1 MKKRLISLLLCL
13 VMVLSCVQCVI
24 TSGVIA
30 WAAGEV
36 TEPRYTA
43 TSGSVTVDGDKD
55 EAWNGVT
62 AIDVNK
68 GAENVVVPDGTA
80 TAKVYTLFD
89 SDYLYILA
97 EVTDSTPTYDIA
109 ADAVHV
115 DVEGFNVYLD
125 FLHEE
130 KTGYYG
136 EPWGAVAGAQ
146 GRIRTGFIAK
156 ETGDAVYTTE
166 IVNGVANNRY
176 AGNDKGNLTATVVQ
190 KQTTTGYNVEMK
202 IKLAPAL
209 QEKLSARSAEIGI
222 CFQVNDN
229 WPGNPKEHQNNGDK
243 LDYPP
248 KDLSSGQSWYRE
260 GIAWDD
266 CIADSEWYT
275 DGTGGSAQFP
285 VMLLTPEFDT
295 KYNVPYGEVQVD
307 GKKDAAYGNSAA
319 IDVDKDYKDR
329 VLDVHKPDN
338 VMGTAKVY
346 SSYDAEWLYLYIE
359 VMDDT
364 LNKSAT
370 KQDVEDKIKDGEG
383 FSVFLDYLF
392 EDDTD
397 YKTNPDGV
405 KSGEQG
411 RVDVHFIGNAAGDAT
426 YSEYPY
432 VRSVKGD
439 LTTKMTSVQTEVGYN
454 VELAVKLSDTVVEKI
469 KAGTDPVIG
478 IGLQLNDDTT
488 PDDGAYK
495 KADSVWDHGAVCTE
509 WNGSYTPCGSSTFT
523 AMTLRDTA
531 NIDAAVF
538 TPYNAPYGDVDVDG
552 VKGSAYDN
560 ATVIEVN
567 KDYRNQLY
575 AESKGIGSA
584 LVYTV
589 YDAEYLY
596 FFAEVTDST
605 VVKNITTVEN
615 NKEGVT
621 FFLDFLYSEDTA
633 YKTDPSAW
641 KVGEQGRV
649 DVNFVGN
656 ATGDAVCTGATYTN
670 STKGNFEYKAIAV
683 QTATGYNI
691 ELAVKLSETVTSK
704 LKAGKNPVISVG
716 FQMNDS
722 KENGSGGYAKIDGVW
737 DNGAVSGEWYGNN
750 LGGSQHFT
758 AMTLKDSYEIP
769 ESEWSPYK
777 GVYGD
782 ETVVDGV
789 KDAVYND
796 AKAIDV
802 NKNYKGDLYAA
813 DYKGTGIGSAKVY
826 TAYDSGYLYFFAEVT
841 DSKVVKSISSIGNN
855 VEGMAF
861 FMDFLYTQDTAY
873 KTDPAGWQSGEQGRI
888 DVNFIGNEAGDA
900 VCEGEAFTNC
910 TKGDFEYDAIA
921 VQTSTGYNVE
931 LKVKLSDSVLKQFQ
945 AGNDPVISVA
955 FQLSDSYDKP
965 EGGTQKID
973 GVWDKAYVCYEYI
986 ANYAASTFTALTLD
1000 NSHLIPVSEFSPYTS
1015 IYGDIELDGD
1025 KDTLYSNAPV
1035 IDVNKNYKN
1044 QAPAAGFGSAKV
1056 YSAFDG
1062 TYLYFFSE
1070 VTDST
1075 LAKGFTEDQVEAKGQ
1090 DGEGI
1095 SFFLDFLY
1103 LEDTAYKTDP
1113 NGVIVG
1119 EQGRVDIHFIGNDAG
1134 DATYDSYPYVNSRK
1148 GGLEAKM
1155 VSKQTATGYNV
1166 ELAIKLSDTILEQFQ
1181 AGNDPVIGIGLQM
1194 NDLTTNTEY
1203 KKNDSIWDNGAVSS
1217 EWLGSGKGGSQH
1229 FTAMTLAGAE
1239 EVKTYTVSA
1248 DTGMTGGTLTFSTE
1262 EAVAG
1267 LTVKINPVA
1276 EDGMRFD
1283 WDSMT
1288 INGQPYKGRTFVMPA
1303 ENVVIGGKFVTKTVS
1318 DDNVIKV
1325 MSQNVLNSAQKD
1337 TDHGGV
1343 TTNIEDRALAIAELV
1358 NEIYP
1363 DSIGF
1368 QEIYRDSSR
1377 AWPQWLAE
1385 NLTDYAYVGFGRDF
1399 AGDVENTVA
1408 EDFLNNVCS
1417 GEATPIFYR
1426 KDKYD
1431 LVEGGT
1437 RWLSE
1442 TPDEASISWGASYR
1456 RIMTW
1461 VVLENKET
1469 GEQYAHIN
1477 THLDFGDEAHV
1488 KSMEQLT
1495 AFAASLQETYGDIPV
1510 VFTADWNL
1518 TLTYTGYGAMINN
1531 ENLPVA
1537 DSAYC
1542 LPAEELVNYGL
1553 TGHEFSGNTR
1563 GLPID
1568 MIFITNED
1576 AKVLSHETVH
1586 PADYGFTSFC
1596 LSDHY
1601 GVVITFDPTQA
1612 TETVRDLPDS
1622 ITPSDVTAYYGS
1634 ATLDGLR
1641 DVDVYTGTM
1650 GNGKIFLNDIWDSEV
1665 AGANFWM
1672 AYDKEYLYI
1681 IAEVADSTPADIV
1694 TIKNADMPSNG
1705 VTFFLDFLN
1714 NAESDATYPNLAE
1727 QGILS
1732 LAYSATTGEIIQGTA
1747 RQITMDHEYKIVNT
1761 EIGYNVE
1768 LKVALPEHVKT
1779 ALAAGNDVVIAGGL
1793 QVHDDWDNDGVRDT
1807 VAFSNLS
1814 LNVEWQPYPV
1824 GGSQCFP
1831 DITLSVEERDP
1842 NNPPTGDY
1850 GVTYLFVIAT
1860 VSVAAIAAIVLF
1872 DRKRRYHA

>member
-1 MKKRLISLLLCL
+1 MKKRLVSLLLCL
-13 VMVLSCVQCVI
+13 VMVFSCVQCVI

-30 WAAGEV
+30 LAVGEV
-36 TEPRYTA
+36 TEPRYSA
-43 TSGSVTVDGDKD
+43 NYGSVTVDGDKD

-68 GAENVVVPDGTA
+68 GAENVVVGADTA

-89 SDYLYILA
+89 NDYLYILA
-97 EVTDSTPTYDIA
+97 EVADSTLTYNIA

-125 FLHEE
+125 LLHEE

-136 EPWGAVAGAQ
+136 EPWGAIAGAQ

-176 AGNDKGNLTATVVQ
+176 AGNDKGNLNATVVQ

-209 QEKLSARSAEIGI
+209 KDKLVARSAEIGI

-248 KDLSSGQSWYRE
+248 KDLTSGQSWYRE

-275 DGTGGSAQFP
+275 DGSGGSAQFP
-285 VMLLTPEFDT
+285 VMLLTPTFDT

-307 GKKDAAYGNSAA
+307 GEKDDAYGNSQA

-359 VMDDT
+359 VLDDT
-364 LNKSAT
+364 LNMTAT

-383 FSVFLDYLF
+383 MSVFLDFLF
-392 EDDTD
+392 EEDTV

-405 KSGEQG
+405 QSGEQG
-411 RVDVHFIGNAAGDAT
+411 RIDVHFVGNAAGNAT
-426 YSEYPY
+426 YNAAPY

-488 PDDGAYK
+488 PDNGEYK

-509 WNGSYTPCGSSTFT
+509 WNGSYTPCGSSTFS
-523 AMTLRDTA
+523 AMTLRGTA

-560 ATVIEVN
+560 ATVIDVN
-567 KDYRNQLY
+567 KNYKNELY
-575 AESKGIGSA
+575 PESKGIGSA
-584 LVYTV
+584 KVYTV

-596 FFAEVTDST
+596 FFAEVTDPT

-615 NKEGVT
+615 NKEGMT
-621 FFLDFLYSEDTA
+621 FFMDFLYSQETD
-633 YKTDPSAW
+633 YKKNPAGW
-641 KVGEQGRV
+641 QAGEQGRV

-683 QTATGYNI
+683 QTATGYNV
-691 ELAVKLSETVTSK
+691 ELAVKLSNTVSSQ
-704 LKAGKNPVISVG
+704 LKEGKQPIISVG

-737 DNGAVSGEWYGNN
+737 DNGSVSSEWLGNN

-769 ESEWSPYK
+769 SSEWSAYK
-777 GVYGD
+777 GNYSD
-782 ETVVDGV
+782 TTAVDGV
-789 KDAVYND
+789 KEDIYNTGTV
-796 AKAIDV
+796 IDV
-802 NKNYKGDLYAA
+802 NEQYQGNVDPRIEA
-813 DYKGTGIGSAKVY
+813 GTIGSAKVY
-826 TAYDSGYLYFFAEVT
+826 TSYDAQYLYIFAEVTDKDVITNPTAIVNDREGMSFFLDFLHTQDSTYKNGGACVDGEQGRITFNFVGNATKDAVCEGPTYVTCNKGNLEFDAIGVQTATGYNIEVAVKLSSSVIKEFQAGNDPVIGVGFMMKDSNNDGSGGYARIDGLWDNGAGLWNESAVGSKNFTALTLDNSHVIPVSEFSPYTAVHGDVTMDGDKDAIYNDAPVIDINKAWNNKPSSADLATGKVYTAFDGSYLYFFAEVT
-841 DSKVVKSISSIGNN
+841 DSKV
-855 VEGMAF
+855 A
-861 FMDFLYTQDTAY
+861 
-873 KTDPAGWQSGEQGRI
+873 
-888 DVNFIGNEAGDA
+888 
-900 VCEGEAFTNC
+900 
-910 TKGDFEYDAIA
+910 
-921 VQTSTGYNVE
+921 TG
-931 LKVKLSDSVLKQFQ
+931 
-945 AGNDPVISVA
+945 
-955 FQLSDSYDKP
+955 
-965 EGGTQKID
+965 
-973 GVWDKAYVCYEYI
+973 
-986 ANYAASTFTALTLD
+986 FTA
-1000 NSHLIPVSEFSPYTS
+1000 E
-1015 IYGDIELDGD
+1015 
-1025 KDTLYSNAPV
+1025 
-1035 IDVNKNYKN
+1035 DVEKK
-1044 QAPAAGFGSAKV
+1044 QK
-1056 YSAFDG
+1056 
-1062 TYLYFFSE
+1062 
-1070 VTDST
+1070 
-1075 LAKGFTEDQVEAKGQ
+1075 

-1095 SFFLDFLY
+1095 SFFLDFLH

-1119 EQGRVDIHFIGNDAG
+1119 EQGRVDVHFIGNEAG
-1134 DATYDSYPYVNSRK
+1134 NATYDAFPYVQSIK
-1148 GGLEAKM
+1148 GGLTTKM

-1166 ELAIKLSDTILEQFQ
+1166 ELAVKLSDSILKQFQ
-1181 AGNDPVIGIGLQM
+1181 EGNDPVIGIGLQL

-1203 KKNDSIWDNGAVSS
+1203 KKNDSIWDNGDVNA
-1217 EWLGSGKGGSQH
+1217 EWVTNGKGGSQL
-1229 FTAMTLAGAE
+1229 FTAMTLKGGS
-1239 EVKTYTVSA
+1239 EVETYTVTA
-1248 DTGMTGGTLTFSTE
+1248 DSGMTGGTLTFNVE

-1267 LTVKINPVA
+1267 LTVKVTAVA
-1276 EDGMRFD
+1276 EEGMRFD
-1283 WDSMT
+1283 WSTMT
-1288 INGQPYKGRTFVMPA
+1288 INGEPYMGRTFVMPA
-1303 ENVVIGGKFVTKTVS
+1303 ENVVVGGKFVAKTTS
-1318 DDNVIKV
+1318 DEDVIKV

-1337 TDHGGV
+1337 KDHGGV
-1343 TTNIEDRALAIAELV
+1343 TVNIEDRALAIAQLV

-1368 QEIYRDSSR
+1368 QEIYRDSAR

-1399 AGDVENTVA
+1399 TGDINTVS

-1442 TPDEASISWGASYR
+1442 TPEEASTAWGASYR

-1461 VVLENKET
+1461 AVLENKET

-1518 TLTYTGYGAMINN
+1518 TLTYTGYSAMINN

-1537 DSAYC
+1537 DTAYC
-1542 LPAEELVNYGL
+1542 LPEEDLINYGL

-1568 MIFITNED
+1568 MIFITHEN

-1586 PADYGFTSFC
+1586 PADYAFTSFC

-1601 GVVITFDPTQA
+1601 GVVITFDPTEA
-1612 TETVRDLPDS
+1612 TETVRDLPS
-1622 ITPSDVTAYYGS
+1622 TITPTDVTASFGTP
-1634 ATLDGLR
+1634 ALDGNR

-1650 GNGKIFLNDIWDSEV
+1650 GNGKIFLNDLWDSEV
-1665 AGANFWM
+1665 AGADFWM
-1672 AYDKEYLYI
+1672 SYDKEYLYI
-1681 IAEVADSTPADIV
+1681 IAEVFDSTPSDVA
-1694 TIKNADMPSNG
+1694 TITNGDMPSDG
-1705 VTFFLDFLN
+1705 ITFFLDFLN
-1714 NAESDATYPNLAE
+1714 NAEADATYPNLSG

-1732 LAYSATTGEIIQGTA
+1732 LAYAANTGVVTQGA
-1747 RQITMDHEYKIVNT
+1747 NRQFTMDHEYKIVNT
-1761 EIGYNVE
+1761 DDGYNVE
-1768 LKVALPEHVKT
+1768 LKVALSDDIK
-1779 ALAAGNDVVIAGGL
+1779 AKIAAGEDVIIGGGI
-1793 QVHDDWDNDGVRDT
+1793 QVHDDKDNDGKRDT

-1831 DITLSVEERDP
+1831 DITLTVEDRDP
-1842 NNPPTGDY
+1842 TNPPMGDN
-1850 GVTYLFVIAT
+1850 GVAHLWVIMTA
-1860 VSVAAIAAIVLF
+1860 SILGIAAIVVF
-1872 DRKRRYHA
+1872 DKKRRYHA